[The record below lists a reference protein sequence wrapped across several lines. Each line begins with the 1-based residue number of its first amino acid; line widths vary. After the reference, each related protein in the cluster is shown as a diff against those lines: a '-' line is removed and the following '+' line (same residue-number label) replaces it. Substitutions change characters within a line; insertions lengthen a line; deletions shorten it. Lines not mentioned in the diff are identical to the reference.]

1 MITFEALQKRRQPLA
16 VVGLGYV
23 GLPLAVALSRHMD
36 VLGFDINAGR
46 IAELAQGHD
55 RTREVSNEGL
65 RAATVRYTSDPA
77 DLAQAAV
84 ILSLIHI

>member
-1 MITFEALQKRRQPLA
+1 MITFEALQERRQPLA

-46 IAELAQGHD
+46 VAELTQGPD
-55 RTREVSNEGL
+55 RTREIDD
-65 RAATVRYTSDPA
+65 AAIPA
-77 DLAQAAV
+77 TRRTFRRQR
-84 ILSLIHI
+84 